1 MSSEWKLSWN
11 QRKAKYNR
19 HQMQSQ
25 NQAETPS
32 SHNYQH
38 TYPKEHSSSPD
49 GTEQKNPSLLNMLR
63 MQSLNDTDE
72 TPKPNK
78 LNSKMTAFDEGM
90 QRQGI
95 VIPSEKQPVVKRK
108 LSSQVSRQQSR

>member
-1 MSSEWKLSWN
+1 MSSDWKHSWN
-11 QRKAKYNR
+11 QRKAKYNK
-19 HQMQSQ
+19 QQILSQ

-32 SHNYQH
+32 SQNYMH
-38 TYPKEHSSSPD
+38 VYPKEQSSSPD

-63 MQSLNDTDE
+63 MQSLNDTDDM

-95 VIPSEKQPVVKRK
+95 VIPSEKQP
-108 LSSQVSRQQSR
+108 